1 MPVSLW
7 ILTVEGESTTVFA
20 LIFFNLLARKP
31 NLEKNKLYLLKTNSF
46 IIFTFPNPGICIK
59 FEKKDIA

>member
-1 MPVSLW
+1 MPVSLR

-46 IIFTFPNPGICIK
+46 IIFTFPNPG
-59 FEKKDIA
+59 FGQVG